1 MEVKKFEYRF
11 PFIEHHKTDGTVLL
25 LPLVEVTFGI
35 ENSKMTHRLMFDTGA
50 LNTIFWSKYFTAF
63 GLNSWNEGEEITVF
77 GVGGFQEGFKYD
89 VTLEILGK
97 AVNCPIILLEVMKPP
112 SLYAGV
118 LGRDTILDGFGFGF
132 WEYSKELFITD
143 NPEL

>member
-35 ENSKMTHRLMFDTGA
+35 ENSKITHRLMFDTGA
-50 LNTIFWSKYFTAF
+50 LKTIIWAKYFSTF
-63 GLNSWNEGEEITVF
+63 GLSSWNEGEETTVY
-77 GVGGFQEGFKYD
+77 GVGGHQVGYQYN
-89 VTLEILGK
+89 VILEILGK
-97 AVNCPIILLEVMKPP
+97 AETCPIILLDVTKPP

-132 WEYSKELFITD
+132 WEYSKELFITA
-143 NPEL
+143 NP